1 MTDCWAGSLTQSERR
16 SHQNHRPPRTDP
28 KRRSV
33 NRHDK
38 EGTNALGLFTEPEF
52 QEKLDWASK
61 YHVPLASWDQH
72 RLLSQLAQFRLLVLY
87 TAWKIDQSHDYRQ
100 TRKDIAAIRMLT
112 PKVVHDAVWRSMHAH
127 GALGVSNEM
136 PFSSMWSM
144 ALVVSVVD
152 GPTEVQKVRVA
163 AKC

>member
-1 MTDCWAGSLTQSERR
+1 MLHGISTDS
-16 SHQNHRPPRTDP
+16 
-28 KRRSV
+28 
-33 NRHDK
+33 
-38 EGTNALGLFTEPEF
+38 
-52 QEKLDWASK
+52 
-61 YHVPLASWDQH
+61 Y
-72 RLLSQLAQFRLLVLY
+72 SQLAQFRLLVLY

-144 ALVVSVVD
+144 APVVSVVD
-152 GPTEVQKVRVA
+152 GPTEVHKVTVA
-163 AKC
+163 REVLKGYEASEGLWPSNHLPALREDAMRKLAVHIEHTVGNA